1 MSEAA
6 RIHPVRILIV
16 EDEPVIA
23 QALIDGLRGEG
34 YAVDHTAR
42 GDDAVWMATEQRY
55 DAMLLDVMLPGM
67 NGFLVCRT
75 LRERGVTTPILMLT
89 AKDGEYDQA
98 EGLDTGAD
106 DYVTKPFSFVVL
118 LARLRAMVR
127 RGPSDRPAVL
137 QLDDL
142 TLDPSERRVR
152 RGTVDIELTPREFS
166 LLQYLMHHAGRA
178 VTKRDIVDGVW
189 GDDDLDSNV
198 VQVYVGYL
206 RRKVDEP
213 FGTNTI
219 QTVRGVGYRAE
230 AERR

>member
-1 MSEAA
+1 MSA
-6 RIHPVRILIV
+6 VRLLVV

-42 GDDAVWMATEQRY
+42 GDEAVWLATEQAY
-55 DAMLLDVMLPGM
+55 DAIVLDVMLPGM

-75 LRERGVTTPILMLT
+75 LRERGNRTPIVMLT
-89 AKDGEYDQA
+89 AKDGEYDEA

-118 LARLRAMVR
+118 LARLRAAMR
-127 RGPSDRPAVL
+127 RGPSTRQPVL
-137 QLDDL
+137 EVDGLL
-142 TLDPSERRVR
+142 LDPAEHRCSRNGVE
-152 RGTVDIELTPREFS
+152 IELTPREFA
-166 LLQYLMHHAGRA
+166 LLRYLLHHAGRA
-178 VTKRDIVDGVW
+178 VTKQELVEGVW
-189 GDDDLDSNV
+189 GDEAIDPNV

-213 FGTNTI
+213 FDTSTI
-219 QTVRGVGYRAE
+219 QTVRGVGYRAD
-230 AERR
+230 ASGR

>member
-1 MSEAA
+1 M
-6 RIHPVRILIV
+6 RILVI

-23 QALIDGLRGEG
+23 RALVDGLRGEG
-34 YAVDHTAR
+34 YAVDHAGR
-42 GDDAVWMATEQRY
+42 GDDGLWMATEQRY
-55 DAMLLDVMLPGM
+55 DAILLDVMLPGM
-67 NGFLVCRT
+67 NGFVVCRT
-75 LRERGVTTPILMLT
+75 LRERGNDTPILMLT

-118 LARLRAMVR
+118 LARLRALVR
-127 RGPSDRPAVL
+127 RGPTERPAVL
-137 QLDDL
+137 QIGDL
-142 TLDPSERRVR
+142 VLDPAERRCR
-152 RGTVDIELTPREFS
+152 RGDVAIELTPREFT
-166 LLQYLMHHAGRA
+166 LLHYLMHHAGRA

-189 GDDDLDSNV
+189 GDDELDPNV

-219 QTVRGVGYRAE
+219 QTVRGVGYRVDAD
-230 AERR
+230 RR

>member
-1 MSEAA
+1 M
-6 RIHPVRILIV
+6 RILVV

-23 QALIDGLRGEG
+23 QALVDGLRGEG
-34 YAVDHTAR
+34 YAVEHAAR
-42 GDDAVWMATEQRY
+42 GDDGLWMATEHRF
-55 DAMLLDVMLPGM
+55 DAILLDVMLPGM
-67 NGFLVCRT
+67 NGYVVCRT
-75 LRERGVTTPILMLT
+75 LRERGIDTPILMLT

-118 LARLRAMVR
+118 LARLRALVR
-127 RGPSDRPAVL
+127 RGPSERPAVL
-137 QLDDL
+137 QVGDL
-142 TLDPSERRVR
+142 TLDPAERRCR
-152 RGTVDIELTPREFS
+152 RGDTDIDLTPREFA
-166 LLQYLMHHAGRA
+166 LLRYLMHHVGRA
-178 VTKRDIVDGVW
+178 VTKRDIVEGVW
-189 GDDDLDSNV
+189 GDDDLDPNV

-219 QTVRGVGYRAE
+219 QTVRGVGYRVD

>member
-1 MSEAA
+1 M
-6 RIHPVRILIV
+6 RILIV

-55 DAMLLDVMLPGM
+55 DGILLDVMLPGL

-178 VTKRDIVDGVW
+178 VTKRDIVEGVW

>member
-23 QALIDGLRGEG
+23 QALIDGLSGEG

-55 DAMLLDVMLPGM
+55 DAILLDVMLPGM
-67 NGFLVCRT
+67 NGFLACRT

-127 RGPSDRPAVL
+127 RGPSERPAVL

-178 VTKRDIVDGVW
+178 VTKRDIVEGVW

>member
-1 MSEAA
+1 M
-6 RIHPVRILIV
+6 RILIV

-34 YAVDHTAR
+34 YAIDHTAR

-55 DAMLLDVMLPGM
+55 DGILLDVMLPGM

-75 LRERGVTTPILMLT
+75 LRERGVGTPILMLT

-178 VTKRDIVDGVW
+178 VTKRDIVEGVW
-189 GDDDLDSNV
+189 GDDDLDPNV

-213 FGTNTI
+213 FGANTI

>member
-1 MSEAA
+1 
-6 RIHPVRILIV
+6 VRILVV

-23 QALIDGLRGEG
+23 QALVDGLRGEG
-34 YAVDHTAR
+34 YAVEHAAR
-42 GDDAVWMATEQRY
+42 GDDGLWMATEHRF
-55 DAMLLDVMLPGM
+55 DAILLDVMLPGM
-67 NGFLVCRT
+67 NGYVVCRT
-75 LRERGVTTPILMLT
+75 LRERGIDTPILMLT

-118 LARLRAMVR
+118 LARLRALVR
-127 RGPSDRPAVL
+127 RGPSERPAVL
-137 QLDDL
+137 QVGDL
-142 TLDPSERRVR
+142 TLDPAERRCR
-152 RGTVDIELTPREFS
+152 RGDTDIDLTPREFA
-166 LLQYLMHHAGRA
+166 LLRYLMHHVGRA
-178 VTKRDIVDGVW
+178 VTKRDIVEGVW
-189 GDDDLDSNV
+189 GDDDLDPNV

-219 QTVRGVGYRAE
+219 QTVRGVGYRVD

>member
-1 MSEAA
+1 M
-6 RIHPVRILIV
+6 RILIV

-55 DAMLLDVMLPGM
+55 DGILLDVMLPGL

-75 LRERGVTTPILMLT
+75 LRDRGVTTPILMLT

-178 VTKRDIVDGVW
+178 VTKRDMVEGVW

>member
-1 MSEAA
+1 M
-6 RIHPVRILIV
+6 RILIV

-55 DAMLLDVMLPGM
+55 DAILLDVMLPGM

-178 VTKRDIVDGVW
+178 VTKRDIVEGVW